1 MYIQQQQTKGRKMK
15 YELND
20 DDIGLIG
27 FALLEIRSSKDQ
39 CETMR
44 KKCDELAMKLI
55 EQKELI
61 NEKE

>member
-1 MYIQQQQTKGRKMK
+1 MK

-55 EQKELI
+55 KQKELI